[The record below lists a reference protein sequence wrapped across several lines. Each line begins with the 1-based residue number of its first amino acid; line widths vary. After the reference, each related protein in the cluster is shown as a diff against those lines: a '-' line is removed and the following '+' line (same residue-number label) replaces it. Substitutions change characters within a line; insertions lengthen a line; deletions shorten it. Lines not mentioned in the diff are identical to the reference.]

1 MKAAV
6 TGATGFVGSHL
17 VDALLARGASVSC
30 LVRSLDKARRAGLD
44 KGCRLLEGD
53 LDDASAVRALA
64 EGADVLFHVAG
75 AVTVTSGGNGQ
86 FARVNREGTERV
98 VEAAR
103 ESHVRRLVY
112 VSSLAASGP
121 SRRGAP
127 LLDAGAG
134 QPVTPYG
141 QSKLAGE
148 DVVRAAGIPFA
159 IVRPPSV
166 YGPRDHNQ
174 FLPAFRLAR
183 SGWAPVLGDGLQEL
197 SLIHVRDLA
206 EALLA
211 VAQAPRAEGRTY
223 HAAHPAVVT
232 QRELFAAV
240 GRAVGR
246 KVRIVPLPRPVVWA
260 VLYAVGTVADLVGSG
275 TVLRPT
281 KAAELFAPAWTCS
294 SVPLRSDT
302 GWTARLPLDD
312 GLAETARWY
321 REAGW
326 L

>member
-1 MKAAV
+1 VKAAV

-17 VDALLARGASVSC
+17 VDALRARGAEVSC
-30 LVRSLDKARRAGLD
+30 LVRSLDKAKAAGL
-44 KGCRLLEGD
+44 GEGSRLVAGSLH
-53 LDDASAVRALA
+53 DASALRSLA
-64 EGADVLFHVAG
+64 AGADVLFHVAG
-75 AVTVTSGGNGQ
+75 ALTATAGDNGQ
-86 FARVNREGTERV
+86 FARVNREGTERL

-103 ESHVRRLVY
+103 AEQVPRLVY

-127 LLDAGAG
+127 LSDAGAG
-134 QPVTPYG
+134 QPVTAYG
-141 QSKLAGE
+141 RSKLAGE
-148 DVVRAAGIPFA
+148 EVVRASGIPFT

-166 YGPRDHNQ
+166 YGPRDRNQ

-206 EALLA
+206 DALLA
-211 VAQAPRAEGRTY
+211 VADRREAEGKTY
-223 HAAHPAVVT
+223 HAAHPEVVT
-232 QRELFAAV
+232 QRQLFAAV

-246 KVRIVPLPRPVVWA
+246 KVRVVALPRPVVWA
-260 VLYAVGTVADLVGSG
+260 VLYGVGAVADFVGSA

-281 KAAELFAPAWTCS
+281 KAAEFFAPAWTCS
-294 SVPLRSDT
+294 SEALVKDV
-302 GWTARLPLDD
+302 GWKARLPLEE
-312 GLAETARWY
+312 GLAETAHWY